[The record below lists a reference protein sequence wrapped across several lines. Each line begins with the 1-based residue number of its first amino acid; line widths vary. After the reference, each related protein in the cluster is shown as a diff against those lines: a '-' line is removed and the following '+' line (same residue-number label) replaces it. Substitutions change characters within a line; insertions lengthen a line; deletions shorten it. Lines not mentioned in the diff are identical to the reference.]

1 MLGDNMRLNN
11 KTIVIPLVVITII
24 FIIIGIKN
32 NNDFNS
38 KMLPIDPLTDLR
50 NYVRNG
56 LEISDEEV
64 PNEILTNSS
73 NVIASFEENLRNNG
87 IDNIKIVKIENYI
100 EKRENSYALSYL
112 ILNKDLNEQK
122 GQIFLWSK
130 NAENIFRIRMDLNNR
145 NQEETLI
152 YNKSMIDVGI
162 LSITSDNK
170 EKIVNGLK
178 ENYEQKSWNLGAAYT
193 YENLDSNNL
202 KVIFYYLNKLGI

>member
-1 MLGDNMRLNN
+1 MKLDN
-11 KTIVIPLVVITII
+11 KTIIIPLVVLTII

-32 NNDFNS
+32 NNDSNS
-38 KMLPIDPLTDLR
+38 KMLPIDPLTDMR

-64 PNEILTNSS
+64 PNEILTNSN
-73 NVIASFEENLRNNG
+73 NVIASFEENLSCNG

-100 EKRENSYALSYL
+100 EKRDNSYALSYL

-122 GQIFLWSK
+122 GKLLLWNK
-130 NAENIFRIRMDLNNR
+130 NSENIFKIRLDLNNR

-152 YNKSMIDVGI
+152 YNKSMIDVDI
-162 LSITSDNK
+162 LNITPDNK

-178 ENYEQKSWNLGAAYT
+178 EHYEQKSWNLGTTYT

-202 KVIFYYLNKLGI
+202 KVIFYYLNKLSI

>member
-1 MLGDNMRLNN
+1 MKLDN
-11 KTIVIPLVVITII
+11 KTIIIPLVVLTII

-32 NNDFNS
+32 NNYSNN
-38 KMLPIDPLTDLR
+38 KMIPIDPLTDLR

-122 GQIFLWSK
+122 GKILLWSK
-130 NAENIFRIRMDLNNR
+130 NSENIFRVRMDLNNR

-152 YNKSMIDVGI
+152 YNQSMIDVDI
-162 LSITSDNK
+162 LNIAPLNK
-170 EKIVNGLK
+170 EKIVKGLK
-178 ENYEQKSWNLGAAYT
+178 ENYEKKTWNLNSAYT
-193 YENLDSNNL
+193 YDDFDSNNL
-202 KVIFYYLNKLGI
+202 KIIFYYLNKLSI

>member
-1 MLGDNMRLNN
+1 MRLNN

>member
-1 MLGDNMRLNN
+1 MKLDN
-11 KTIVIPLVVITII
+11 KTIIIPLVVITII

-152 YNKSMIDVGI
+152 YNKSMIDVSI
-162 LSITSDNK
+162 LSITSDKK

-202 KVIFYYLNKLGI
+202 KVIFYYLNKLSI